1 MMSPNVLF
9 NESCIAYHFG
19 KNICK
24 TWIRI
29 TSRQSHRFSCPCHI
43 CRHRMTIAPHFLHT
57 RLTIIHQIVS
67 NVQVQRVGIPIFGQ
81 IQTKAVRTHRRRYA
95 IREFPQDVCF
105 CWMRLQ
111 RMCQIEQHLTF
122 VGVHAKFPPVIASVN
137 RTNNF
142 IETDTEWRV
151 CVLSGEEETKRS
163 SEQARQRIR
172 ASERKEERKKE
183 RGKRKKE
190 RKEEEET
197 MSSVL
202 LKNNSLATL
211 RNEVVVQSNVFS
223 IVQRFRSHFVYQ
235 SFIFEYLKLDIR
247 RIWIRLL
254 LQKCYLSAN
263 DFWFWCEKR
272 WVTMFRFLSN
282 FVGAC
287 GMSRLDILAVFVETD
302 LVTSTGLFS
311 DHFYRHSTIG
321 LSFLLAVC
329 DVSSIVPVAPIRP
342 LSLCDARENRDYPI
356 SMRSLVPLINL

>member
-9 NESCIAYHFG
+9 NETCVAYHLCE
-19 KNICK
+19 NICK

-29 TSRQSHRFSCPCHI
+29 TSRQSHRFSCPRHI

-81 IQTKAVRTHRRRYA
+81 IQTKTVSTHGRRYA
-95 IREFPQDVCF
+95 IREFPQDVRF
-105 CWMRLQ
+105 GWMRLQ
-111 RMCQIEQHLTF
+111 RMRQIEQHLTF
-122 VGVHAKFPPVIASVN
+122 VGVHAKFPPVNASVI

-163 SEQARQRIR
+163 SERARQRIR
-172 ASERKEERKKE
+172 ASESKKERKKE

-190 RKEEEET
+190 RKEEET

-235 SFIFEYLKLDIR
+235 SFIFEYPKLDIR
-247 RIWIRLL
+247 RISIRLIQL
-254 LQKCYLSAN
+254 TLTKVLFKC
-263 DFWFWCEKR
+263 K
-272 WVTMFRFLSN
+272 RFL
-282 FVGAC
+282 
-287 GMSRLDILAVFVETD
+287 IL
-302 LVTSTGLFS
+302 
-311 DHFYRHSTIG
+311 
-321 LSFLLAVC
+321 
-329 DVSSIVPVAPIRP
+329 
-342 LSLCDARENRDYPI
+342 
-356 SMRSLVPLINL
+356 M